1 MRGMKALRLYGVK
14 DLRLEETERPL
25 PREGEVVLKVAA
37 AGICATDL
45 KAYNYGSRTKIPVT
59 LGHEVAGIVVQAG
72 RGREEL
78 LNSRITVNPNIFC
91 GKCVY
96 CLQGEHVL
104 CHKRYALGIDA
115 DGGFAEYMLI
125 PAAAFDVGCAQIVPD
140 SLSMEEAALVEPL
153 SDCLRGQLKLGLKPG
168 DKLAI
173 IGAGPIGL
181 MHLLL
186 ARALG
191 VSKVIMLE
199 KSDVRARVAERIGA
213 DHVILLNGADVVK
226 EVQKLTEGE
235 GADAVV
241 VAVGVPDAQKD
252 ALKIVRPGGAV
263 NYFAG
268 LPAGVAGVE
277 IDTNAIHYKQIRLLG
292 TSMSTPME
300 FKMALDLVASGR
312 VNLKPL
318 ISMELPL
325 QDGIRGFIEAQKF
338 ENLRILLKP

>member
-1 MRGMKALRLYGVK
+1 MKALRLYGVK
-14 DLRLEETERPL
+14 DLRLEEMERPL
-25 PREGEVVLKVAA
+25 PGLGEVVLRVAA

-59 LGHEVAGIVVQAG
+59 LGHEVAGEVVEAG
-72 RGREEL
+72 KGREEL
-78 LNSRITVNPNIFC
+78 LNRRVTLNPNIFC

-104 CHKRYALGIDA
+104 CRKRYALGIDR

-125 PAAAFDVGCAQIVPD
+125 PAAAFDVGCVQVVPD

-153 SDCLRGQLKLGLKPG
+153 SDCLRGQLKLGIKPG
-168 DKLAI
+168 DTLAI

-191 VSKVIMLE
+191 VSKVIMCE
-199 KSDVRARVAERIGA
+199 KSSVRARFAERLGA
-213 DHVILLNGADVVK
+213 DHVILLDGADVEREVK
-226 EVQKLTEGE
+226 SQTEGE

-268 LPAGVAGVE
+268 LPAGVTGVE
-277 IDTNAIHYKQIRLLG
+277 MDTNAIHYKQIRVLG
-292 TSMSTPME
+292 TSMSTPIE
-300 FKMALDLVASGR
+300 FKKALDLASSGR

-318 ISMELPL
+318 ISMGLPL
-325 QDGIRGFIEAQKF
+325 QDGVKGFSEAQKV
-338 ENLRILLKP
+338 ENLRIMLRP